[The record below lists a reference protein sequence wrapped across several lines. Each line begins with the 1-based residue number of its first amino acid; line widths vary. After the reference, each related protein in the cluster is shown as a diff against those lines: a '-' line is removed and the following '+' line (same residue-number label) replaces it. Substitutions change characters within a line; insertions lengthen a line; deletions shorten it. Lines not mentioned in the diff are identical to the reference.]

1 MSVAQELVIS
11 QSTVSKTI
19 SFVMNKIVE
28 KSHVWIKFPSTQPK
42 INEAQQAWQ
51 ENFQFPSAIDCTHVN
66 FLEPNQH
73 GDDYVNIK
81 GSTTINVQT
90 TCNSVELFTSADV
103 TWPVSVHDAG
113 VWRNCDIRLTMRQF
127 PGPVPLG
134 GDGYGLE
141 PWLMAPFKCPNN
153 ALERA
158 YKRLF
163 KKERVIIG
171 QLKRRVPVLK

>member
-1 MSVAQELVIS
+1 MKVFLRYMASPGFQMSVAQELVIS

-28 KSHVWIKFPSTQPK
+28 KSHVWIKFP
-42 INEAQQAWQ
+42 
-51 ENFQFPSAIDCTHVN
+51 
-66 FLEPNQH
+66 QH